1 MKKIVLTLLVACSL
15 ATLSLTSAS
24 AKNEAVQKMYMFGMA
39 ASFND
44 SIVHF
49 TDILEVDSA
58 WIDSKTKFL
67 LARDSYSYQLRTH
80 LSDNLHMPH
89 RTCIV
94 FYNEN
99 REKLEKKYQQ
109 MLRLYM
115 SPKKGSQHFDV
126 RMVERGTFHFSP
138 IDMSE
143 EPEEGTDNK
152 NGK

>member
-94 FYNEN
+94 FYEQS

-126 RMVERGTFHFSP
+126 RMVERGTFSFSA

-143 EPEEGTDNK
+143 EPEEVSENK
-152 NGK
+152 NSK